1 MRDGSAALAC
11 EFHLMSHGK
20 MDGRS
25 SLFGEAGSN
34 NSVPYVAHIVSGFWR
49 HLSMAQLFEEKTGL
63 TKHT

>member
-1 MRDGSAALAC
+1 MRDVSAALAC

-34 NSVPYVAHIVSGFWR
+34 NSVPYVAHI
-49 HLSMAQLFEEKTGL
+49 
-63 TKHT
+63 